1 MRGRGILVGLISRRT
16 FLSEVTNLSRWV
28 VSTQVRALSTAQ
40 EKANTRAML
49 DRMLRFDILY
59 KCHTLQIIH
68 NQCLAVAGLYCVKI
82 VTSNF
87 SPG

>member
-1 MRGRGILVGLISRRT
+1 MRGKGILVGLMSRRT
-16 FLSEVTNLSRWV
+16 FLNEVT
-28 VSTQVRALSTAQ
+28 TQVRALSTAQ

-68 NQCLAVAGLYCVKI
+68 NQCLAAAGLCVKI

-87 SPG
+87 FPG